1 MSNSNLSRVPRA
13 LRLGV
18 VGIVLLI
25 TWTAIKW
32 AVRVYMI
39 VWLEGLGV
47 PPGVSWIIAFGTVA
61 AILFAAAYFL
71 KPWFDRLMQDDSSK
85 DI

>member
-1 MSNSNLSRVPRA
+1 MSNSALSRLPRA

-18 VGIVLLI
+18 FGVVLFI
-25 TWTAIKW
+25 AWTALKW
-32 AVRVYMI
+32 VVRIYMI

-61 AILFAAAYFL
+61 ALLFAAAYFL
-71 KPWFDRLMQDDSSK
+71 KPWFGRLVNDDSSQ

>member
-1 MSNSNLSRVPRA
+1 MSNSSLSKLPRA

-18 VGIVLLI
+18 VGIALFI
-25 TWTAIKW
+25 AWTAIKW
-32 AVRVYMI
+32 AVRIYMI

-47 PPGVSWIIAFGTVA
+47 PPGASWIIAFGTVA

>member
-1 MSNSNLSRVPRA
+1 MNNSVPERLLRA
-13 LRLGV
+13 LKFGVFGV
-18 VGIVLLI
+18 VLFVA
-25 TWTAIKW
+25 WTAIKW
-32 AVRVYMI
+32 TVRISMI

-47 PPGVSWIIAFGTVA
+47 APGVSWLIAFGTVA

-71 KPWFDRLMQDDSSK
+71 KPTFNRLMNGESSK

>member
-1 MSNSNLSRVPRA
+1 MSDSVPSKLPRA
-13 LRLGV
+13 LKLGV
-18 VGIVLLI
+18 VGVALFIA
-25 TWTAIKW
+25 WTAIKW
-32 AVRVYMI
+32 AVRIYMI

-71 KPWFDRLMQDDSSK
+71 KPKFDRLMNGENSK
-85 DI
+85 DT

>member
-1 MSNSNLSRVPRA
+1 MSDSVASKLPRA
-13 LRLGV
+13 LKLGV
-18 VGIVLLI
+18 IGVVLFI
-25 TWTAIKW
+25 AWTAIKW
-32 AVRVYMI
+32 AVRIYMI

-71 KPWFDRLMQDDSSK
+71 KPWFDRLMKDDSSK

>member
-1 MSNSNLSRVPRA
+1 MSNSGLSRLPRV

-18 VGIVLLI
+18 VGIVLFI
-25 TWTAIKW
+25 AWTAIQW
-32 AVRVYMI
+32 TVRIYMI
-39 VWLEGLGV
+39 VWLESLGV

-71 KPWFDRLMQDDSSK
+71 KPWFDRLMKDDSEK
-85 DI
+85 DS

>member
-61 AILFAAAYFL
+61 ALLFAAAYFL
-71 KPWFDRLMQDDSSK
+71 KPTFNRLMNGDNSK

>member
-1 MSNSNLSRVPRA
+1 MSNSGLSRLPRA

-18 VGIVLLI
+18 VGIVLFI
-25 TWTAIKW
+25 AWTAIKW
-32 AVRVYMI
+32 AVRIYMI

-47 PPGVSWIIAFGTVA
+47 PPGASWIIAFGTVA
-61 AILFAAAYFL
+61 ALLFAAAYFL
-71 KPWFDRLMQDDSSK
+71 KPKFDRLMNGDNSK

>member
-25 TWTAIKW
+25 AWTAIKW

-61 AILFAAAYFL
+61 ALLFAAAYFL
-71 KPWFDRLMQDDSSK
+71 KPTFNRLMNGDNSK